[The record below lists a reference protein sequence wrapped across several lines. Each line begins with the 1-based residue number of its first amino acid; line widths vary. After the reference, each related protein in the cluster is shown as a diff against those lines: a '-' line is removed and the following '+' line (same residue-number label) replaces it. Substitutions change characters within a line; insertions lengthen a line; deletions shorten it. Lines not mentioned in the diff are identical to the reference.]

1 MTQPRRPH
9 PLHVLDLAQTRAA
22 AVIATVRLDQ
32 LDRPTPCDLW
42 DVRDVLN
49 KLVASTLVFTSFGR
63 REAPDP
69 TLDLV
74 NPIDII
80 GDDPLGAFQ
89 DAASACRAAWRAD
102 GALDGTA
109 PSTVGDA
116 PAKAVLHAR
125 IFDTTVLGTDIAR
138 ATGVAHGIDELQAA
152 YVLRIARALV
162 PTVRGVSEERYR
174 PAVEVSD
181 GVELVDELLAVT
193 GRDPAWQPPPRDGEG
208 AMT

>member
-1 MTQPRRPH
+1 VSSPSDVRPH

-22 AVIATVRLDQ
+22 AVIAAITPDQ
-32 LDRPTPCDLW
+32 LGLPTPCDEW

-63 REAPDP
+63 REPPDP

-74 NPIDII
+74 HPRDIV
-80 GDDPLGAFQ
+80 GDDPLGAFE
-89 DAASACRAAWRAD
+89 AAAAGCRAAWRAE

-109 PSTVGDA
+109 PSTVGNA

-125 IFDTTVLGTDIAR
+125 IFDTTVLSTDLAR
-138 ATGVAHGIDELQAA
+138 ATGVAHGIDELQAR

-162 PTVRGVSEERYR
+162 PTVRAVSAERYR
-174 PAVEVSD
+174 EAVEVGPD
-181 GVELVDELLAVT
+181 ADPVDELLAVT
-193 GRDPAWQPPPRDGEG
+193 GRDPAWRPP
-208 AMT
+208 A